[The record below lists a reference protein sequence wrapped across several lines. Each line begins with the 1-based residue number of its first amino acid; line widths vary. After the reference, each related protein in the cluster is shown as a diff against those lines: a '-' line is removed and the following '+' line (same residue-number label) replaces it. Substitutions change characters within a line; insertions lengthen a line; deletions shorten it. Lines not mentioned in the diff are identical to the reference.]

1 MTGRPPRYTAELA
14 ERILQEVALGRALSD
29 ICAEPGMPCVNTVRQ
44 WMADDIE
51 GFAARYRAAGEI
63 GGPRV
68 RIYPTRY
75 TAELAD
81 RILHELA
88 HGRALKDICAEPGMP
103 CVTTVQKWVADDTE
117 GFAARYGKAR
127 GIGNPLARHWTH
139 YTPEIGERIVGEIT
153 SGRTLVELCREPGMP
168 PEGTIRQWIVD
179 NREDFTERYRRAQE
193 IGRALSGGPIPYSA
207 ELADRVL
214 GEMMEGRTLVEVC
227 RLPGMPSKGTV
238 LLWVRR
244 NRDGFAARYKEARE
258 IAGQIMVDKLI
269 LIGDDSQGDYV
280 TRRTADGETVVVV
293 DHDNINRDRLRSDN
307 LKWALTRALPRI
319 YGNQLQINA
328 KHDAGDGWAELLK
341 ELDGKTRGLP
351 SEDESEDETM
361 SFSKRSV
368 SDGSGD

>member
-81 RILHELA
+81 RILHQLA

-117 GFAARYGKAR
+117 GFAARYGQAR
-127 GIGNPLARHWTH
+127 GIGDPLVRHWTR
-139 YTPEIGERIVGEIT
+139 YTAEIGERIVGAIT
-153 SGRTLVELCREPGMP
+153 SGRTLADVCSEPGMP
-168 PEGTIRQWIVD
+168 DLKTIRNWVAD
-179 NREDFTERYRRAQE
+179 NREDFTERYGRAQE
-193 IGRALSGGPIPYSA
+193 IGRALGGGSIPYSP

-214 GEMMEGRTLVEVC
+214 GELMEGRTLVEVC
-227 RLPGMPSKGTV
+227 RLPGMPSKAAV
-238 LLWVRR
+238 LLWARR
-244 NRDGFAARYKEARE
+244 DRDGFAARYKEARE
-258 IAGQIMVDKLI
+258 IGGQIMVDDLI
-269 LIGDDSQGDYV
+269 LIGNDSQGDYV
-280 TRRTADGETVVVV
+280 TRRTESGETVVVV
-293 DHDNINRDRLRSDN
+293 NHDNINRDRLRSEN
-307 LKWALTRALPRI
+307 LKWALTRALPKI
-319 YGNQLQINA
+319 YGNRLDINA
-328 KHDAGDGWAELLK
+328 KHDTGDGWAELLK

-351 SEDESEDETM
+351 SEDDSEDE
-361 SFSKRSV
+361 K
-368 SDGSGD
+368 